1 MTTMISHASL
11 IRGADGRLFAIT
23 TQGVVEIPESAA
35 GGPPAIMRAGDRGTF
50 DVADHAASRSFI
62 TPGA

>member
-23 TQGVVEIPESAA
+23 TQGVVEVPESAA
-35 GGPPAIMRAGDRGTF
+35 GGTPAIMRAGDRGTF

>member
-1 MTTMISHASL
+1 MIPMISQGSL

-23 TQGVVEIPESAA
+23 TQGVVEVPEA
-35 GGPPAIMRAGDRGTF
+35 GPGPARAMIRAGDRGTY
-50 DVADHAASRSFI
+50 DSADHAAGRSFI